1 MRLRTART
9 PARSVP
15 IHPRCATDHRNF
27 LHPLTLTSKAARFQS
42 VFPISVFPIHSPSVY
57 PQASEPSVPDPV
69 STRTYQRSHR
79 AHELTPE
86 ERAVYDTLDPSRIPQ
101 HVAIIMDGNGR
112 WAGKRALK
120 RFLGHQQGAES
131 VQFVVETASRID
143 LPWITLYAFSLENN
157 LRRPKSEVSFLMTLL
172 KSYLVSNVQRM
183 NDNNI
188 RMAYIGRTHELP
200 SEVQDTM
207 RWAEE
212 QTARNTGTTLTLA
225 LNYGSRS
232 EIVDATRRLTHAM
245 LAEAAHRGISVE
257 DMLAAEGVDDAIN
270 ARLTEHTLAQSL
282 YTAHMPDPDLV
293 IRTSGEQR
301 ISNFLLWQIAYAEI
315 FVTDRLWPDFRGLH
329 LLEAIADYQQRERRF
344 GGLGEGSDENLSATP
359 PTEAALARR

>member
-1 MRLRTART
+1 MADIL
-9 PARSVP
+9 
-15 IHPRCATDHRNF
+15 
-27 LHPLTLTSKAARFQS
+27 
-42 VFPISVFPIHSPSVY
+42 
-57 PQASEPSVPDPV
+57 
-69 STRTYQRSHR
+69 STRADQRSQR
-79 AHELTPE
+79 VHELSPE
-86 ERAVYDTLDPSRIPQ
+86 ERAIYDTLDPARIPQ

-157 LRRPKSEVSFLMTLL
+157 LRRPKSEVSFLMKLL
-172 KSYLVSNVQRM
+172 RNYLVSNVQRM

-200 SEVQDTM
+200 SEVQETM
-207 RWAEE
+207 AWAQA
-212 QTARNTGTTLTLA
+212 QTAKNTGTTLTLA

-232 EIVDATRRLTHAM
+232 EITDATRRLVHSM
-245 LAEAAHRGISVE
+245 IAEAARRGISVE

-270 ARLTEHTLAQSL
+270 ARLTEETISANL
-282 YTAHMPDPDLV
+282 YTAGMPDPDLV

-315 FVTDRLWPDFRGLH
+315 FVTERLWPDFRGLH
-329 LLEAIADYQQRERRF
+329 LLEAIANFQQRERRF
-344 GGLGEGSDENLSATP
+344 GGLGESSDEDLSSVLPSEPELT
-359 PTEAALARR
+359 R